1 MLSEAEK
8 THLEHAIYPRAVA
21 EAGEPDTH
29 RNRMI
34 AASDYWQ
41 FLQSGGGTDDEAV
54 VALARGLR
62 ACAAD

>member
-21 EAGEPDTH
+21 EAGEPDTP
-29 RNRMI
+29 RNRAI

-41 FLQSGGGTDDEAV
+41 FLQLGGGTDEEAV
-54 VALARGLR
+54 VALVRGLG
-62 ACAAD
+62 ACDAG